1 LANKTIDF
9 EEFNAQVLLFCDY
22 LSRAFEYPEYV
33 DLQTAKVRMY
43 NANRIIDEDIPLFI
57 EFASYIGTLFRI
69 AYYKYVHKMGF
80 DVRALADAS
89 VLVFLFN
96 DVYRFEFEP
105 YLRRKEIK
113 SIIDST
119 RYPQWTRFGLVG
131 GSTKQLIDMGEEFSR
146 YMDNLKAGEMPDG

>member
-1 LANKTIDF
+1 MTNKTIGF

-22 LSRAFEYPEYV
+22 FSRAFEHPGYI
-33 DLQTAKVRMY
+33 DTQTAKARMY

-57 EFASYIGTLFRI
+57 EFAAYIGSLFRI
-69 AYYKYVHKMGF
+69 AYYKYVHKLGF

-89 VLVFLFN
+89 VLVFLFS

-105 YLRRKEIK
+105 YLRRKEFK

-119 RYPQWTRFGLVG
+119 RYPNWTRFGLVG
-131 GSTKQLIDMGEEFSR
+131 GSTRQLIDMGEEFSR
-146 YMDNLKAGEMPDG
+146 YMDNLEADE

>member
-1 LANKTIDF
+1 MTNKTIDF
-9 EEFNAQVLLFCDY
+9 EEFNTQVSLFCDY
-22 LSRAFEYPEYV
+22 FSRAFEYPEYI
-33 DLQTAKVRMY
+33 DLQTAKARMY
-43 NANRIIDEDIPLFI
+43 NANRIINEDIPLFI
-57 EFASYIGTLFRI
+57 EFASYIGSLFRI

-96 DVYRFEFEP
+96 DVYRFELEP

-119 RYPQWTRFGLVG
+119 RYPKWTRFGLVG
-131 GSTKQLIDMGEEFSR
+131 GSTRQLIDMGEEFSR
-146 YMDNLKAGEMPDG
+146 YMDNLEADE